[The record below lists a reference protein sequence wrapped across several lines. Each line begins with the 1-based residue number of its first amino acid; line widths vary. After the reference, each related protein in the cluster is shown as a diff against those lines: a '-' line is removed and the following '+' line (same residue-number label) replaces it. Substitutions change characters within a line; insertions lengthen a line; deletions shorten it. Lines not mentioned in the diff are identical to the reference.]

1 MENEY
6 QLSLTAEEI
15 ENKLKASGVQP
26 DWHQHNSDEP
36 DYIKNRPCDNRILYD
51 LSVDTP
57 QDLGIVKLWD
67 FTRGSLN
74 MLTIL
79 SRMLSSKNI
88 LKAPDELL
96 EDGSSTQMFLIWIG
110 MRMPPSTYY
119 DNNNLLSGIYTCKS
133 LAESEITSIGGTNY
147 KIKLTSMDYYFV
159 FDTTTL
165 DADHASLFSEVG
177 IYVQPNDEWL
187 GLLPLQ
193 GVLQLSIPT
202 PLNDWFIPDTV
213 ARVKNVPTK
222 TSELE
227 NDSNFTPDA
236 LQYVSQELTEE
247 QQMQARKNQGLYYNM
262 NCENY
267 LLPETTVDGV
277 TTVSGG
283 ILDTSDF
290 VVYVDGLRYEVVA
303 DVSYGSNYIRINFP
317 LEDAPVTIS
326 CRGIGSSGDTYTIT
340 PLDDN
345 THTVAVCIIEE
356 ELECVEEKYIPHT
369 IARNTDIKEYVDT
382 AVANMMKLVSPS
394 GKIFQITVDDSG
406 ALSTTEI
413 S

>member
-1 MENEY
+1 MNNKH
-6 QLSLTAEEI
+6 QLPYTAEEI
-15 ENKLKASGVQP
+15 ESKLKAAGVQP
-26 DWHQHNSDEP
+26 DWDQKNSDEP
-36 DYIKNRPCDNRILYD
+36 DYIKNRPCYTSLLCD

-67 FTRGSLN
+67 FTRDSFN
-74 MLTIL
+74 MLPTFRRL
-79 SRMLSSKNI
+79 LSSKNI
-88 LKAPDELL
+88 LKAPNEPL
-96 EDGSSTQMFLIWIG
+96 EDGSSEQMYLIWIG
-110 MRMPPSTYY
+110 MWMPPTS
-119 DNNNLLSGIYTCKS
+119 NGKKWLSGIYTCKS
-133 LAESEITSIGGTNY
+133 LSEKQITSIGGTNY
-147 KIKLTSMDYYFV
+147 KIKLTSMAYYFV

-177 IYVQPNDEWL
+177 IYVQPDDEWL
-187 GLLPLQ
+187 DYLPLQ
-193 GVLQLSIPT
+193 GVLKLSIPT

-326 CRGIGSSGDTYTIT
+326 CRGGGGRDTYTIT

-394 GKIFQITVDDSG
+394 GKIFQITVGDNG
-406 ALSTTEI
+406 ELSTAEVTE
-413 S
+413 

>member
-15 ENKLKASGVQP
+15 ESKLKAAGVQP
-26 DWHQHNSDEP
+26 DWDQKNSNEP
-36 DYIKNRPCDNRILYD
+36 DYIKNRPCYTTLVYD

-57 QDLGIVKLWD
+57 QDLKIVKLWD
-67 FTRGSLN
+67 FTNNSINFLN
-74 MLTIL
+74 VFRRL
-79 SRMLSSKNI
+79 LSSKNI
-88 LKAPDELL
+88 QRAPGELL
-96 EDGSSTQMFLIWIG
+96 EDGSSKQTYLIWIG
-110 MRMPPSTYY
+110 MWMPPTYD
-119 DNNNLLSGIYTCKS
+119 DNKWLSGIYTCKS
-133 LAESEITSIGGTNY
+133 LSEKQITSIGGTNY
-147 KIKLTSMDYYFV
+147 KIKLTSMAYYFV
-159 FDTTTL
+159 FDTETL
-165 DADHASLFSEVG
+165 DADHVTLFDDVG
-177 IYVQPNDEWL
+177 VYVQPDDDWD
-187 GLLPLQ
+187 GYLPLQ
-193 GVLQLSIPT
+193 GVLKLSVPFT
-202 PLNDWFIPDTV
+202 LNDWFIPATV

-277 TTVSGG
+277 TTVSGQV
-283 ILDTSDF
+283 LDTSDF

-317 LEDAPVTIS
+317 LEDAPVTIF
-326 CRGIGSSGDTYTIT
+326 CRGDASGETYTIT

-345 THTVAVCIIEE
+345 THTVSVCVVEE
-356 ELECVEEKYIPHT
+356 ELKCIEEKYIPHT

-382 AVANMMKLVSPS
+382 AVADVLKLVSPS